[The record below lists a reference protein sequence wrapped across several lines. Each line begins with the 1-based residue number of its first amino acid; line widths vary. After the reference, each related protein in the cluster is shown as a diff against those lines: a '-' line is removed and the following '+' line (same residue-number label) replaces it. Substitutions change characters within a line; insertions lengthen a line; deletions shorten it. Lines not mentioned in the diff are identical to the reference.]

1 MSRPTTEQTNQALEL
16 LRVKL
21 VQGHDEVIFG
31 EVVARSSCT
40 LTINWVKLTIKD
52 YFMTLLHGV
61 TNIAR

>member
-16 LRVKL
+16 LRVKR